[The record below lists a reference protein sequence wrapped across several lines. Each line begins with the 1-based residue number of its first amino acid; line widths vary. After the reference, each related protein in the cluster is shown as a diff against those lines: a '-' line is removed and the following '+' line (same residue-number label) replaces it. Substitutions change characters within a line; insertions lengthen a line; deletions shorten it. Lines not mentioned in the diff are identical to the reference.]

1 MPTAL
6 RVLMFPG
13 VGNANENRYIDI
25 LVRALRARNVDV
37 KSFRKEIELRPAD
50 IFHVHWPELI
60 TDIRARPWQKLR
72 SEIIKSNFFRTID
85 RVQKNGGA
93 VVWTV
98 HNLSPHRS
106 DSRLEGFNSE
116 LMKRF
121 SMKVDGVLSL
131 TESGLPQIKSSFPD
145 LKQSKF
151 FVTPHPHY
159 RNFGAETPISGASN
173 PFKVGSGGF
182 VFGLLGNL
190 RPNKKALELIRA
202 FKAAAIPNSSLLIAG
217 AASEPYAS
225 ALRAE
230 AASISS
236 ISLVLRRLTEDEM
249 RQAYAGIDAVIF
261 PSFEYF
267 NSGTVLTALSHNVAV
282 LAAETPTNLEIQEKV
297 GSAWL
302 SLFSSEH
309 LGPKHLVDMRE
320 RRKHLCSDRMCDL
333 SSFDPDYVGLKTR
346 NAYEAL
352 LMR

>member
-1 MPTAL
+1 
-6 RVLMFPG
+6 MFPG

-25 LVRALRARNVDV
+25 LVGALRAHNVDV

-159 RNFGAETPISGASN
+159 RNFGARTSIYDTSN

-230 AASISS
+230 ASSASS

-249 RQAYAGIDAVIF
+249 RQAYAGIDALVF
-261 PSFEYF
+261 PTSEYF

-282 LAAETPTNLEIQEKV
+282 LASATPTNLEIQEKV
-297 GSAWL
+297 GPAWL
-302 SLFSSEH
+302 NLFYSKDLEPVDLADMVERSRRPGSE
-309 LGPKHLVDMRE
+309 GE
-320 RRKHLCSDRMCDL
+320 CDL
-333 SSFDPDYVGLKTR
+333 SSFDPGYVALETLR
-346 NAYEAL
+346 AYREIL
-352 LMR
+352 RRP